1 MTYALPWR
9 YSTTELKGLHLSQFP
24 NKEPSNMDMSL
35 VHLFVTAYT
44 QIIYIEYR
52 INRFFVHSNFLTNN
66 KLDLPSEYS
75 SKNHLLNESERNE
88 VLMPRLFQKITNSL
102 KGFSLSFVFF
112 RIIFL

>member
-44 QIIYIEYR
+44 PIIYIE
-52 INRFFVHSNFLTNN
+52 FFVHRNFLTNS

-75 SKNHLLNESERNE
+75 
-88 VLMPRLFQKITNSL
+88 
-102 KGFSLSFVFF
+102 
-112 RIIFL
+112 